1 MCAPRDVVLSFL
13 TRFLRMFSYGG
24 IAPVFFLYLTELA
37 FSEQSI
43 GALLTAILLG
53 DLVITLYLSTR
64 ADGFGRR
71 PTLIIASLLKVL
83 AGVAFAASSN
93 FWGLA
98 VAGVVGVISTSGGEI
113 GPFMA
118 VEQAVLTDALAAAR
132 VAPATREEESAA
144 VAVTIGW
151 YTFVGYVA
159 QAAGAL
165 ASGLGVS
172 LLVAAGRTPL
182 FAYQCVFYG
191 YGVVGGLLA
200 LLYAQLSPSCEA
212 KKKAPGGGG
221 GGDGPPSVCPAALA
235 PYLPAVTLGLRR
247 AESRHIVARLSAL
260 FAMDAFAGA
269 FVMQTWIAFWF
280 STRWGFDS
288 ATLGYL
294 LMGANVVAGASGI
307 AAAHFVK
314 RLGAM
319 LTMVATHLP
328 SNVLLLAVPL
338 MPSGAAA
345 AGMLVARFSISQM
358 DVPARQAYVQMV
370 VASDERSAAGGVTN
384 LVRSLGMSLAPLL
397 LGWFSSARPATSWL
411 FSAPWLLAGA
421 VKIAYDLLL
430 YGLYL
435 SDNTMRHGEAN
446 AARADR
452 AEAAAAEGKSEQQR
466 APLLSNAER
475 GEEGPQGAGSGG
487 GK

>member
-1 MCAPRDVVLSFL
+1 MAPPRDVVLAFL
-13 TRFLRMFSYGG
+13 TRFLRMFNYGA

-71 PTLIIASLLKVL
+71 RTLIIASLLKVL
-83 AGVAFAASSN
+83 AGVTFAATSN

-98 VAGVVGVISTSGGEI
+98 VAGVIGVISTSGGEI

-132 VAPATREEESAA
+132 TAPATREEESAA

-151 YTFVGYVA
+151 YTFVGYLA
-159 QAAGAL
+159 QALGAL

-172 LLVAAGRTPL
+172 LLVRAGRTPL

-191 YGVVGGLLA
+191 YGAVGGALA
-200 LLYAQLSPSCEA
+200 VLYALLSPSCEA
-212 KKKAPGGGG
+212 KKKAGGGG

-235 PYLPAVTLGLRR
+235 PFLPAVTLGLRR

-314 RLGAM
+314 RIGAM
-319 LTMVATHLP
+319 LTMVVTHLP

-370 VASDERSAAGGVTN
+370 VASDERSAAGGITN
-384 LVRSLGMSLAPLL
+384 LVRSLGMSMAPLL
-397 LGWFSSARPATSWL
+397 LGWFSSARPATGWL
-411 FSAPWLLAGA
+411 FSTPWLLAGA

-452 AEAAAAEGKSEQQR
+452 AEAVAAEGKDAQQR
-466 APLLSNAER
+466 APLLGGAER

>member
-1 MCAPRDVVLSFL
+1 
-13 TRFLRMFSYGG
+13 MFNYGA
-24 IAPVFFLYLTELA
+24 IAPVFFLYLTELS
-37 FSEQSI
+37 FSEQAI

-71 PTLIIASLLKVL
+71 PTLVIASLLKVL
-83 AGVAFAASSN
+83 AGVAFATTSN

-113 GPFMA
+113 GPFMG
-118 VEQAVLTDALAAAR
+118 VEQALLTDALAAAR
-132 VAPATREEESAA
+132 SAPVTREEESAA

-151 YTFVGYVA
+151 YTFCGYIA
-159 QAAGAL
+159 QALGAL
-165 ASGLGVS
+165 ASGLAVS
-172 LLVAAGRTPL
+172 LLGGAGYSRL
-182 FAYQCVFYG
+182 FAYQCVFFS
-191 YGVVGGLLA
+191 YGVVGGVLAALYA
-200 LLYAQLSPSCEA
+200 LLSPACEA
-212 KKKAPGGGG
+212 KKKAGGGAGGG
-221 GGDGPPSVCPAALA
+221 GGDGPPSVCPASLA

-280 STRWGFDS
+280 ATRWGFES
-288 ATLGYL
+288 ATLGCL

-314 RLGAM
+314 RFGAM

-328 SNVLLLAVPL
+328 SNVLLLTVPL
-338 MPSGAAA
+338 MPSGPAAA
-345 AGMLVARFSISQM
+345 AMLVARFSISQM

-370 VASDERSAAGGVTN
+370 VASDERSAAGGITN

-397 LGWFSSARPATSWL
+397 LGYLSSARPATGWL
-411 FSAPWLLAGA
+411 FSAPWVISGA
-421 VKIAYDLLL
+421 LKITYDLLL

-446 AARADR
+446 AARADK
-452 AEAAAAEGKSEQQR
+452 AEAAAAEAEAGKDKRAQQHE
-466 APLLSNAER
+466 PLLGAAER
-475 GEEGPQGAGSGG
+475 GDAAEEKGAR
-487 GK
+487 